1 MIATNYSTLRSNMKA
16 IFDKCNND
24 AETIIVTR
32 KNNNNIVVMSEEA
45 YNNLLENLYLRQSK
59 ANYNHILKGIQEAE
73 NGKLI
78 AKELLEDE

>member
-1 MIATNYSTLRSNMKA
+1 MKA

-78 AKELLEDE
+78 ARELLEDE